1 MPFRLTILL
10 LLAIF
15 GAMYLAP
22 DAPPRPERAAR
33 AAEGTSVV
41 DATRDRLAAVQEA
54 LRGNAPEPGAD
65 PVPEATAQ
73 PATPPPP
80 APLAPD
86 AVSRAA
92 PADLPTVT
100 VTPDPVDDGL
110 VTLPGLGFG
119 DTGGDTAAA
128 LSLSDAARA
137 RAAQAAAAALA
148 NAPDDPVAQSVAEA
162 ANDLLRGLVADD
174 PAAPAGSAVTVTAP
188 PPDAV
193 PQPTDPTPPPAGQF
207 ARITGT
213 AVNLRAGP
221 STANDVVG
229 QVSEGQTLRVLD
241 PDTDGWA
248 TIENPATG
256 ENAYIASRFL
266 EILP

>member
-10 LLAIF
+10 LLVIF

-33 AAEGTSVV
+33 APNGPSLV
-41 DATRDRLAAVQEA
+41 DVTRDRLSAVQDA
-54 LRGNAPEPGAD
+54 LRGDGPEPGSGPGRD
-65 PVPEATAQ
+65 ATAQ
-73 PATPPPP
+73 SATPPPP
-80 APLAPD
+80 TPLAPD
-86 AVSRAA
+86 AADSTA

-100 VTPDPVDDGL
+100 VTPDPVDDGP

-119 DTGGDTAAA
+119 DPGGDTAAA

-137 RAAQAAAAALA
+137 RAAQAAADALA
-148 NAPDDPVAQSVAEA
+148 TAPDDPVAQSMAEA
-162 ANDLLRGLVADD
+162 ANDLLRGLVAGDGAA
-174 PAAPAGSAVTVTAP
+174 PAAPTPPAVIVL
-188 PPDAV
+188 
-193 PQPTDPTPPPAGQF
+193 PQPTDPTPPPAGQL
-207 ARITGT
+207 ARVTGT

-229 QVSEGQTLRVLD
+229 QVTFGQTLRVFD
-241 PDTDGWA
+241 ADSDGWA
-248 TIENPATG
+248 TVELPATG
-256 ENAYIASRFL
+256 ARAYIASRFL